1 MMNLGSFMHKKHA
14 LSWLVCLAGSLLTAL
29 FLVLSPFAGAVDPV
43 AELQSQINETNRL
56 LEMSVNATAPLESE
70 VKNLSAR
77 IQSALRSIETLKN
90 EQKQRTQ
97 EIARK
102 EEEMSG
108 QYEVFSQ
115 RVDLQYRFARSHSPL
130 VTLLAASRGSEGRQ
144 ALKYS
149 LTLAERDRQMID
161 SLGLNILELQQ
172 EKTEAA
178 NKEKQLASLQ
188 DQLNKQKASFEK
200 DIAGAKQYQTQLRGK
215 IAALSAQQQAVISAR
230 SGTFITGA
238 GAVPTS
244 GDIDSTIAGFRQNAP
259 ANSFAVFTF
268 GAHTHRNGMSQ
279 YGARARASEGQNY
292 KEILSA
298 YYGKEP
304 VQKETGGNIAVSGVG
319 SLDFETAYLYGIAEM
334 PDSWPKEALKAQ
346 AVAARSYAYINY
358 KEKGREICTTESCQ
372 AFRKSKSDNPPQAW
386 REAVDETKGMI
397 LEGVSTQYS
406 AISGGYL
413 NTSGWDTTDKSASGE
428 WTSRAWEVKAN
439 APWFYKAWYRQ
450 VLPGSYSDSNNPCG
464 RKPWLS
470 QEEMSDIINA
480 YLVLK
485 VDSRGA
491 DTGRVLPVT
500 LNECAIGGQSG
511 NPYSKEELRQ
521 YVDNPVT
528 NISGVET
535 RNNNQGQTTEVVFQ
549 TNRGTVTISGNDFKQ
564 VFNTRAPGFLAIHQ
578 RNFSFF
584 NIEKK

>member
-1 MMNLGSFMHKKHA
+1 MMEVRLHMHRINTFSWRA
-14 LSWLVCLAGSLLTAL
+14 CVVGVLLSLC
-29 FLVLSPFAGAVDPV
+29 FLVATRGQAIDPV
-43 AELQSQINETNRL
+43 EELQAQINETNRM
-56 LEMSVNATAPLESE
+56 LEMSVNATKPLESE
-70 VKNLSAR
+70 VKALSAR
-77 IQSALRSIETLKN
+77 IQAALKN
-90 EQKQRTQ
+90 IAGLQAEQKQRATDISKQ
-97 EIARK
+97 EK
-102 EEEMSG
+102 EMAG
-108 QYEVFSQ
+108 QYELFTN
-115 RVDLQYRFARSHSPL
+115 RVDLQYRFARTNSPL
-130 VTLLAASRGSEGRQ
+130 VTLLTASRGSNGLQ
-144 ALKYS
+144 ALKYT
-149 LTLAERDRQMID
+149 LTLAERDRQTID
-161 SLGLNILELQQ
+161 SIGANIVSLQ
-172 EKTEAA
+172 EAKVEAA
-178 NKEKQLASLQ
+178 KKEQQLASLQ
-188 DQLNKQKASFEK
+188 AQLNKQKASFEK
-200 DIAGAKQYQTQLRGK
+200 DIAGAKQYQTELQSK

-230 SGTFITGA
+230 SGSYITSA

-259 ANSFAVFTF
+259 ANTFAVFTF

-279 YGARARASEGQNY
+279 YGAKARAEAGQNY

-304 VQKETGGNIAVSGVG
+304 TQKDTGGNISVSGVG
-319 SLDFETAYLYGIAEM
+319 SLEFETKYLYGIAEM
-334 PDSWPKEALKAQ
+334 PDTWSKEALKAQ

-358 KEKGREICTTESCQ
+358 KEKGKEICTTESCQ

-386 REAVDETKGMI
+386 KEAVDETKGMI

-413 NTSGWDTTDKSASGE
+413 NTSGWDTADKSNSGD

-464 RKPWLS
+464 RKPWMS
-470 QEEMSDIINA
+470 QEEMSDIVNA
-480 YLVLK
+480 YFVMK

-491 DTGRVLPVT
+491 DTGRILPVT
-500 LNECAIGGQSG
+500 INSCAVGGQSG
-511 NPYSKEELRQ
+511 NPYSMEELRK

-528 NISGVET
+528 NISGVT
-535 RNNNQGQTTEVVFQ
+535 VSNNNQGQTTEVRFQ
-549 TNRGTVTISGNDFKQ
+549 TNRGEVKISGNDFKE

-578 RNFSFF
+578 KNFAFF